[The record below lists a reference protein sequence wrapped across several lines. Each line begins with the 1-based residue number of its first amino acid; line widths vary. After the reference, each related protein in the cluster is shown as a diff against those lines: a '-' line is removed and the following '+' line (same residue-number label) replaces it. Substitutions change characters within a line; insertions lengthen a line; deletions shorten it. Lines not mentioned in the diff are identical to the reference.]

1 MWRKLKLRYKCWL
14 YGICY
19 VHGTQGNIYNNC
31 EICNAMRSARRLIAP
46 NATIQEWN
54 KLFKILGE
62 EGGIPSENPKK
73 TATKV

>member
-1 MWRKLKLRYKCWL
+1 
-14 YGICY
+14 
-19 VHGTQGNIYNNC
+19 
-31 EICNAMRSARRLIAP
+31 MRSARRLIAP
-46 NATIQEWN
+46 NATMQEWN